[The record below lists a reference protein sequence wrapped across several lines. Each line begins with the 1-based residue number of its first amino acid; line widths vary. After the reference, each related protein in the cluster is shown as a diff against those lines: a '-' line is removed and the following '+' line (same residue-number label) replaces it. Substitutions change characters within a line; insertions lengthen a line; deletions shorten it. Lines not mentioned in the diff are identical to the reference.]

1 MQTILKKSSRIHK
14 NNRLILKTQQRFK
27 SERHNV
33 FTEKTTKIA
42 LRSNNDKRMQ
52 SIDSI
57 KTYEYGTSK
66 DLVSEKEEIKRN
78 NIIKYTKMINFD
90 DITKE
95 NTKDHNT
102 NWSKILDDLY
112 GILTIRGSIS
122 GKTIYYLL

>member
-1 MQTILKKSSRIHK
+1 
-14 NNRLILKTQQRFK
+14 
-27 SERHNV
+27 
-33 FTEKTTKIA
+33 
-42 LRSNNDKRMQ
+42 MQ

-66 DLVSEKEEIKRN
+66 DLVSEKEEIKLN

>member
-1 MQTILKKSSRIHK
+1 
-14 NNRLILKTQQRFK
+14 
-27 SERHNV
+27 
-33 FTEKTTKIA
+33 
-42 LRSNNDKRMQ
+42 MQ

-66 DLVSEKEEIKRN
+66 DLVSENEEIKRN

-102 NWSKILDDLY
+102 NWSKIPDDIY
-112 GILTIRGSIS
+112 GILTISGSIS